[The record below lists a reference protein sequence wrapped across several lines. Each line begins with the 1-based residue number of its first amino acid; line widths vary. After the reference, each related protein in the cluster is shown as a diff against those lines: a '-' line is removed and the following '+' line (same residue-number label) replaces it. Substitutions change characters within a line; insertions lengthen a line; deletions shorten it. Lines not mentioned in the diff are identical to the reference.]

1 MNKRLFTIIFI
12 TLLLLSFPAAALA
25 QHYSFSIDEMI
36 VHTYWHEDGTLSL
49 DYTIT
54 FTNHPNGDPIDV
66 VDIGLPNKNYD
77 LSTARAEIN
86 GVPLSRIEDSPYVT
100 GIAVELGNQAIQPG
114 KSGTLHFSISGIR
127 DVLYVDDQDPQYAS
141 AVFKT
146 TWFDSSFVSGTAK
159 ITVTYHLPPS
169 IQPEEPRWHS
179 APSGFS
185 AEPTANIDNLG
196 RITYTWE
203 NPAANPSEGYLF
215 GASFPARNIPPTA
228 IQKTAI
234 PNETFDQ
241 LVNCLC
247 NPFGFCIIVIF
258 FVALSIVPQVIIAR
272 RRSMKYLPPS
282 ISIEGHGIKRG
293 LTAVEAAVLME
304 QPMEKILTMIL
315 FSVLK
320 KNAAEI
326 TSREPLEI
334 KVADPLPEDL
344 YPYEKEFLKIYS
356 EIKDKRQQQIALRD
370 LMVNLVKSLAEKMKG
385 FSRKETVDYYKSIL
399 EKAWQQVQSAQTPEV
414 KSELYNQNLDWTILD
429 PNFER
434 RTSEVFRT
442 EPIFVPNWWWRYDP
456 TFARASTMH
465 RASPTSTAAPSV
477 PQGSISLPTL
487 PGSTFAANVVGG
499 MQNIAGNLVGNI
511 TSFTSSITNATNP
524 QPKTSSSSWKKS
536 SGGGCACACACAC
549 AGCACA
555 CAGGGR

>member
-1 MNKRLFTIIFI
+1 MNKKLFTIIFI
-12 TLLLLSFPAAALA
+12 IFLLLAFPAAALA
-25 QHYSFSIDEMI
+25 QNYSFSVNEMI
-36 VHTYWHEDGTLSL
+36 VHAYWQEDGTLSL

-54 FTNHPNGDPIDV
+54 FTNHPEGHPIDV

-77 LSTARAEIN
+77 LSNAYAEIN

-100 GIAVELGNQAIQPG
+100 GIAVELDDQAIQPG
-114 KSGTLHFSISGIR
+114 QSGTIHVSISGIR
-127 DVLYVDDQDPQYAS
+127 EVLYVDDQDSQYVS
-141 AVFKT
+141 ANFKT
-146 TWFDSSFVSGTAK
+146 TWFSSDFASGTTK
-159 ITVTYHLPPS
+159 VTVTYHLPPS

-185 AEPTANIDNLG
+185 AEPIANIDDQG

-203 NPAANPSEGYLF
+203 NPAASPSEGYLF

-228 IQKTAI
+228 IQKTTI
-234 PNETFDQ
+234 SDETINQ
-241 LVNCLC
+241 AVNCLC
-247 NPFGFCIIVIF
+247 SPFGICLIVIF
-258 FVALSIVPQVIIAR
+258 FIAFTTVPQAIIAR

-282 ISIEGHGIKRG
+282 IFIEGHGIKRG
-293 LTAVEAAVLME
+293 LTAVEAAVLIE

-344 YPYEKEFLKIYS
+344 YPYEKDFLKIFS
-356 EIKDKRQQQIALRD
+356 EIKNKNQQQSALRD
-370 LMVNLVKSLAEKMKG
+370 LMINLVKSLAEKMKG

-414 KSELYNQNLDWTILD
+414 KSEVYNENLDWALLD

-434 RTSEVFRT
+434 RTNEVFRT

-456 TFARASTMH
+456 TFSRGSTMH
-465 RASPTSTAAPSV
+465 QARPISTAAPSA

-499 MQNIAGNLVGNI
+499 MQNIAGTLVGNI
-511 TSFTSSITNATNP
+511 TSFTNSITNATNP
-524 QPKTSSSSWKKS
+524 QPKTSSSSWHKS
-536 SGGGCACACACAC
+536 SGGGCVCACACAC